1 MKQRTELFDEDI
13 SNSLI
18 NFSRNAQIMSVQC
31 WFLPQPS
38 QHAKLLKGLY
48 LEQQIDSH

>member
-1 MKQRTELFDEDI
+1 MKQQTELFNEDI

-18 NFSRNAQIMSVQC
+18 KVSRNAQIMSVQC
-31 WFLPQPS
+31 WSLPQPK
-38 QHAKLLKGLY
+38 HAKLLKGLY